1 MPIPEP
7 SATNCV
13 CVGIYEKPIL
23 IFFPFSGQ
31 LLASGSDD
39 TNVVLWDWARNKPL
53 STIKTGHKSNVFQS
67 KFLFLNAKSQV
78 NIVTCARDG
87 QVRQSLV
94 LFTSLFL
101 NNLIYYC
108 YLRVK
113 DLRFRGLG
121 K

>member
-1 MPIPEP
+1 M
-7 SATNCV
+7 
-13 CVGIYEKPIL
+13 KPIL
-23 IFFPFSGQ
+23 IYYPFSGQ

-87 QVRQSLV
+87 QVRY
-94 LFTSLFL
+94 
-101 NNLIYYC
+101 NH
-108 YLRVK
+108 
-113 DLRFRGLG
+113 
-121 K
+121 